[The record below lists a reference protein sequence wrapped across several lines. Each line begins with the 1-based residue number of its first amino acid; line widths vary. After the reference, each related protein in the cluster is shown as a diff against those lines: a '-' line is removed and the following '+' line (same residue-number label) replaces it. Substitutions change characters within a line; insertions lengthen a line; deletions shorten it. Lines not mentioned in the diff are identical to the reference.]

1 MKKMMILAV
10 MMVATLTASAQ
21 QAVGTWSVT
30 PKVGMNFATV
40 RDGGDDAKMKFGLVA
55 GADLTYQIAQPFAI
69 SVGAFYSMQGAKVS
83 EKEFGV
89 TVDGTANLEYI
100 NVPILANIYVVPG
113 LAIKAGIQPGFNV
126 KHKAKSKGKVEGH
139 SFEAET
145 DIDDFKSFDFSIPLG
160 LSYEFSDFVID
171 ARYNLGLTDLI
182 EDAKGKNSVIQF
194 TLGYKIPL

>member
-1 MKKMMILAV
+1 MKKVMILAV

-30 PKVGMNFATV
+30 PKVGMNLATV

-55 GADLTYQIAQPFAI
+55 GADLTYQVAQPFAI
-69 SVGAFYSMQGAKVS
+69 SVGAFYSMQGTKGS
-83 EKEFGV
+83 IKE
-89 TVDGTANLEYI
+89 TVGIIDATCNLDYI
-100 NVPILANIYVVPG
+100 NIPIMANVYVVPG

-126 KHKAKSKGKVEGH
+126 KHKIKA
-139 SFEAET
+139 EALGVSQEA
-145 DIDDFKSFDFSIPLG
+145 DIPDFKSFDLSIPLG

-171 ARYNLGLTDLI
+171 ARYNLGLTELI
-182 EDAKGKNSVIQF
+182 EDVKGKNSVIQF

>member
-1 MKKMMILAV
+1 MKKVMILAV

-30 PKVGMNFATV
+30 PKVGMNLATV
-40 RDGGDDAKMKFGLVA
+40 TNTDDAKMKVGLVA

-69 SVGAFYSMQGAKVS
+69 SVGAFYSMQGAKAEES
-83 EKEFGV
+83 ELGLKV
-89 TVDGTANLEYI
+89 DQTVNLDYI
-100 NVPILANIYVVPG
+100 NVPIMANIYVVPG

-126 KHKAKSKGKVEGH
+126 KHKAKIEAKGESYEK
-139 SFEAET
+139 

-171 ARYNLGLTDLI
+171 ARYVFGLTALVGYD
-182 EDAKGKNSVIQF
+182 KSKNSVIQF

>member
-1 MKKMMILAV
+1 MKKVMILAV

-30 PKVGMNFATV
+30 PKLGMNLATV
-40 RDGGDDAKMKFGLVA
+40 TNADDAKMKFGLVA

-69 SVGAFYSMQGAKVS
+69 SVGAFYSMQGAKGDES
-83 EKEFGV
+83 ELGLK
-89 TVDGTANLEYI
+89 VDESVNLDYI
-100 NVPILANIYVVPG
+100 NVPIMANIYVVPG

-126 KHKAKSKGKVEGH
+126 KHKAKVEAKGE
-139 SFEAET
+139 SYEQ
-145 DIDDFKSFDFSIPLG
+145 DIPDFKSFDFSIPLG

-182 EDAKGKNSVIQF
+182 EDAKGKNSVMQF
-194 TLGYKIPL
+194 TVGYKIPL

>member
-1 MKKMMILAV
+1 MKKVMILAV

-30 PKVGMNFATV
+30 PKLGMNLATV
-40 RDGGDDAKMKFGLVA
+40 TNADDAKMKFGLVA

-69 SVGAFYSMQGAKVS
+69 SVGAFYSMQGAKGDES
-83 EKEFGV
+83 ELGLK
-89 TVDGTANLEYI
+89 VDESVNLDYI
-100 NVPILANIYVVPG
+100 NVPIMANIYVVPG

-126 KHKAKSKGKVEGH
+126 KHKAKVEAKGE
-139 SFEAET
+139 SYEQ
-145 DIDDFKSFDFSIPLG
+145 DIPDFKSFDFSIPLG

-194 TLGYKIPL
+194 TVGYKIPL